1 MKTIACTLMTAVFCI
16 TSAFSQIFT
25 EKRIIQIVGR
35 ATTTIT
41 ADQIVYQVG
50 ILTKDPFVEPDTIK
64 APSADIDCEID
75 STSQVSEEFSLAA
88 AKQILADILSKPEI
102 GAELIVQKDYSIN
115 PFDFHSDE
123 DNSVLVMLNS
133 LESLQL
139 LIEELQ
145 QHPFFI
151 GRIQDLDYSGLEGV
165 QNALKVEA
173 VKNAQ
178 ETASAMLAVTG
189 FRLGKV
195 VKVVD
200 NRTGEESYGHG
211 WDERAIDLYGRKN
224 SGKMTVV
231 EEVAVAFRIR

>member
-1 MKTIACTLMTAVFCI
+1 
-16 TSAFSQIFT
+16 
-25 EKRIIQIVGR
+25 
-35 ATTTIT
+35 
-41 ADQIVYQVG
+41 
-50 ILTKDPFVEPDTIK
+50 
-64 APSADIDCEID
+64 
-75 STSQVSEEFSLAA
+75 
-88 AKQILADILSKPEI
+88 
-102 GAELIVQKDYSIN
+102 
-115 PFDFHSDE
+115 
-123 DNSVLVMLNS
+123 MLNS

-139 LIEELQ
+139 LIEELR

-200 NRTGEESYGHG
+200 NRTGEESYGYRR
-211 WDERAIDLYGRKN
+211 DEGGIDLFGRKN
-224 SGKMTVV
+224 SGKITVV